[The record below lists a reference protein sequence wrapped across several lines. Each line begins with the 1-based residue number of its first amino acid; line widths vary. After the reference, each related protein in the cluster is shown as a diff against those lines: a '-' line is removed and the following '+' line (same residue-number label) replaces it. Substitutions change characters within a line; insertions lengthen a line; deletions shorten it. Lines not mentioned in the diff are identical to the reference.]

1 MHQPNSSW
9 YQANLQSLSAQ
20 IDRLRQRLQQ
30 QIQSLDPATPPTRAP
45 RYPQGVAPPAI
56 VENAPFALDQLQQI
70 FGLSPFEQDL
80 LLLCAAVELE
90 ADFAT
95 LCASAGNSQHPY
107 VTLSLALALSSQPDW
122 AALSP
127 DRPLRRWKLI
137 ELGAGNAFTHSP
149 VRIDEQILHYLLGNR
164 HLNELLM
171 GMATPLIAPAS
182 LVPSHQHLAQEAADT
197 WYAVSQAQETL
208 PVLQFCGSD
217 LSNQR
222 SIAALACTS
231 LNLTPYTVSANLL
244 PIDLTNLDTIKCL
257 WEREYL
263 LNQTAWIVEWLETSA
278 HEPKLDEAI
287 AHLLETLAAPVMVLS
302 RDRRRQNSRPFVTF
316 LVTPP
321 TATEQQQLWQQSLGK
336 TAPDLEQS
344 LNYLI
349 SYFNLSAPTIR
360 TLGSKIQQL
369 QNQPPDKQPL
379 STALWNLCR
388 TQARPRL
395 DELADRIE
403 SSVGWDDL
411 VLPEVELQVL
421 HSISLQL
428 RQRIKVYQEWGFG
441 KKSQRGLGI
450 SALFAGSSGT
460 GKTMAAEVVAN
471 ELQLD
476 LYRIDLSAVVSKY
489 IGETEKNLGRVFDA
503 AETGGV
509 ILLFDEADSLF
520 GKRSEVKDSHDR
532 HANMEINYLLQRME
546 DYRGLSILT
555 TNLKGA
561 IDQAFMR
568 RIRFIL
574 NFPFPDAV
582 QRAEIWRRIFPAE
595 TPTLE
600 LDPVKL
606 GKLSVAGGNIRSI
619 ALNAAFL
626 AAEANEDLQMKHI
639 LEAAR
644 SEHIKMEKP
653 FTDVGVKGWV

>member
-1 MHQPNSSW
+1 MSGADSSLDW
-9 YQANLQSLSAQ
+9 YQANQQYLSAHF
-20 IDRLRQRLQQ
+20 DRLRHQLNPS
-30 QIQSLDPATPPTRAP
+30 IQPDE
-45 RYPQGVAPPAI
+45 AI
-56 VENAPFALDQLQQI
+56 ALPISSAHPFALDRLQQI
-70 FGLSPFEQDL
+70 FGLSTFEQDL

-90 ADFAT
+90 ADFAA
-95 LCASAGNSQHPY
+95 LCATAQNNPQRPY
-107 VTLSLALALSSQPDW
+107 ATLSLALTLSPQPEW
-122 AALSP
+122 MALSP
-127 DRPLRRWKLI
+127 ERPLRRWKLI
-137 ELGAGNAFTHSP
+137 ELGAGHALTHSP

-164 HLNELLM
+164 HLSEPLM
-171 GMATPLIAPAS
+171 GMATPLIPPDS
-182 LVPSHQHLAQEAADT
+182 LVPSHQKLVVEASNT
-197 WYAVSQAQETL
+197 WYAASQFEVVL
-208 PVLQFCGSD
+208 PVLQLCGSD
-217 LSNQR
+217 LADQR
-222 SIAALACTS
+222 AIAAMACTDLS
-231 LNLTPYTVSANLL
+231 LNPYTVSADLL
-244 PIDLTNLDTIKCL
+244 PTDLTNLSTIKCL

-263 LNQTAWIVEWLETSA
+263 LNQNILVLEWFETTA
-278 HEPKLDEAI
+278 HEPKLDQAI
-287 AHLLETLAAPVMVLS
+287 AYLLETLTAPVMVLS
-302 RDRRRQNSRPFVTF
+302 RDRRRQNSRPFVT
-316 LVTPP
+316 LIIKPP
-321 TATEQQQLWQQSLGK
+321 TSEEQQHLWQRSLGH
-336 TAPDLEQS
+336 TADEMKES
-344 LNYLI
+344 LAYLI

-360 TLGSKIQQL
+360 TLGSKLQQL
-369 QNQPPDKQPL
+369 QQDPQPL
-379 STALWNLCR
+379 SIALWNLCR

-395 DELADRIE
+395 DELADRVE
-403 SSVGWDDL
+403 STVGWDDL
-411 VLPEVELQVL
+411 VLPEIELQVL

-460 GKTMAAEVVAN
+460 GKTMAAEVLAN
-471 ELQLD
+471 ELNLD
-476 LYRIDLSAVVSKY
+476 LYRIDLSAIVSKY

-520 GKRSEVKDSHDR
+520 SKRSEVKDSHDR

-546 DYRGLSILT
+546 DYRGLSVLT

-568 RIRFIL
+568 RIRFVL

-582 QRAEIWRRIFPAE
+582 QRAEIWRRIFPIE

-600 LDPVKL
+600 LDPIKL

-626 AAEANEDLQMKHI
+626 AAEASEKVQMKHI

>member
-1 MHQPNSSW
+1 MHPPNNSADW
-9 YQANLQSLSAQ
+9 YQANLQYLSAQ
-20 IDRLRQRLQQ
+20 LDRLRQRLQQ
-30 QIQSLDPATPPTRAP
+30 LGQPIDQDTISSILPP
-45 RYPQGVAPPAI
+45 I
-56 VENAPFALDQLQQI
+56 DENFPSAFNQLQQI

-90 ADFAT
+90 ADFAA
-95 LCASAGNSQHPY
+95 LCANAQGNSQRPY
-107 VTLSLALALSSQPDW
+107 VTLSLALALSAQPDW
-122 AALSP
+122 TALSP

-149 VRIDEQILHYLLGNR
+149 VRIDEQILHYIIGNR
-164 HLNELLM
+164 HLNESLM
-171 GMATPLIAPAS
+171 GMATPLIPPES
-182 LVPSHQHLAQEAADT
+182 LVASHDQLAKEAADT
-197 WYAVSQAQETL
+197 WYAVSQTQAIL

-217 LSNQR
+217 LADQR
-222 SIAALACTS
+222 SIAALTCTS
-231 LNLTPYTVSANLL
+231 LNLTPYTVSADLL
-244 PIDLTNLDTIKCL
+244 PNDLTSLNPIKCL

-263 LNQTAWIVEWLETSA
+263 LNQNTFIVEWLETSV
-278 HEPKLDEAI
+278 HEPKLDHVI

-316 LVTPP
+316 LVKPP
-321 TATEQQQLWQQSLGK
+321 TATEQQQLWQQSLGN
-336 TAPDLEQS
+336 TATALDHS
-344 LNYLI
+344 LTYLI

-369 QNQPPDKQPL
+369 QQSPESL
-379 STALWNLCR
+379 STALWTLCR

-411 VLPEVELQVL
+411 VLPEIELQVL
-421 HSISLQL
+421 HSIALQL

-460 GKTMAAEVVAN
+460 GKTMAAEVLAN
-471 ELQLD
+471 ELHLD
-476 LYRIDLSAVVSKY
+476 LYRIDLSAIVSKY

-546 DYRGLSILT
+546 DYRGLSVLT

-595 TPTLE
+595 TPTWE

>member
-1 MHQPNSSW
+1 MSDALNDDSDW
-9 YQANLQSLSAQ
+9 YQANQQYLLTQF
-20 IDRLRQRLQQ
+20 DRLRRQLT
-30 QIQSLDPATPPTRAP
+30 QSTQP
-45 RYPQGVAPPAI
+45 GEKAI
-56 VENAPFALDQLQQI
+56 PGAIAASRPSALHQLQQI
-70 FGLSPFEQDL
+70 FNLSPFEQDL

-90 ADFAT
+90 ADFAP
-95 LCASAGNSQHPY
+95 LCAAAQDNPQRPY
-107 VTLSLALALSSQPDW
+107 VTLSLAIALSPQPEW
-122 AALSP
+122 TALSP

-137 ELGAGNAFTHSP
+137 ELGAGNALTSSP

-164 HLNELLM
+164 HLSEPLM
-171 GMATPLIAPAS
+171 GMAVPLAPPAS
-182 LVPSHQHLAQEAADT
+182 LVPSHQQLAEAAADT
-197 WYAVSQAQETL
+197 WYAVSQTEVVL
-208 PVLQFCGSD
+208 PVLQLCGSD
-217 LSNQR
+217 LASQR
-222 SIAALACTS
+222 AIAAITCTR
-231 LNLTPYTVSANLL
+231 LNLNPYTVSTDLL
-244 PIDLTNLDTIKCL
+244 PTDLTSLNIVKCL

-263 LNQTAWIVEWLETSA
+263 LNQNVLILEFLETST
-278 HEPKLDEAI
+278 HEPRLDHGI

-316 LVTPP
+316 IIKPP
-321 TATEQQQLWQQSLGK
+321 TAEEQQQIWQQSLGH
-336 TAPDLEQS
+336 TAGDLEES
-344 LNYLI
+344 LAYLI

-360 TLGSKIQQL
+360 TLGSKMQQL
-369 QNQPPDKQPL
+369 HTQEPL
-379 STALWNLCR
+379 SIALWNLCR

-395 DELADRIE
+395 DELADRVE
-403 SSVGWDDL
+403 STVGWDDL
-411 VLPEVELQVL
+411 VLPELELQVL

-460 GKTMAAEVVAN
+460 GKTMAAEVLAN
-471 ELQLD
+471 ELNLD
-476 LYRIDLSAVVSKY
+476 LYRIDLSAIVSKY

-546 DYRGLSILT
+546 DYRGLSVLT

-582 QRAEIWRRIFPAE
+582 QRAEIWRRIFPIE

-626 AAEANEDLQMKHI
+626 AAEGNEKLQMKHI

>member
-1 MHQPNSSW
+1 MHQPNNSATW
-9 YQANLQSLSAQ
+9 YQANLQYLSAQ
-20 IDRLRQRLQQ
+20 IDRLRQRLQPQ
-30 QIQSLDPATPPTRAP
+30 NPPSES
-45 RYPQGVAPPAI
+45 V
-56 VENAPFALDQLQQI
+56 PFALDRLQQI

-90 ADFAT
+90 ADFAE
-95 LCASAGNSQHPY
+95 LCASTGNQHPY
-107 VTLSLALALSSQPDW
+107 VTLSLALTLAPQPDW

-164 HLNELLM
+164 HLNEQLM
-171 GMATPLIAPAS
+171 GMATPFIAPHS
-182 LVPSHQHLAQEAADT
+182 LVPSHHQLAQEAADT
-197 WYAVSQAQETL
+197 WYAVSQAQEIL

-217 LSNQR
+217 LANQR

-231 LNLTPYTVSANLL
+231 LNLTPYIVSANLL
-244 PIDLTNLDTIKCL
+244 PTDLTHLNIIKCL

-263 LNQTAWIVEWLETSA
+263 LNQTAWIIEWLETST

-287 AHLLETLAAPVMVLS
+287 AHLLETLTAPVMVLS

-316 LVTPP
+316 LVKPP

-344 LNYLI
+344 LPHLI

-369 QNQPPDKQPL
+369 QPRDQPL
-379 STALWNLCR
+379 ATALWSLCR

-428 RQRIKVYQEWGFG
+428 KQRIKVYQEWGFG

-476 LYRIDLSAVVSKY
+476 LYRIDLSAIVSKY

-520 GKRSEVKDSHDR
+520 GKRSEVKDSNDR

-574 NFPFPDAV
+574 NFPFPDAA